1 MARQSENMQVAGRFI
16 TPATGED
23 SIWVRTGDDTAVPG
37 SLKAVFLL
45 EEPPVQVLMKV
56 RVDGSGRPRVEELSL
71 VPNDPM
77 SGAITTTTMRGVA
90 VDALMREALEH
101 ATIKVKMRPDVHAL
115 GFQVPG
121 DPDNMVRVSPDPA
134 ASNKGTKVPKDRV
147 DRAAQVYLNA
157 LSAGSNA
164 PAEVVAKELGYSRAT
179 AARDIRAARKRNL
192 LPPLGEESSW
202 QGSRPG
208 VITGTGTIT
217 RMPMSEFI
225 EARTQIEEELGLRK
239 HPGVPFE
246 DGPSDKGS
254 E

>member
-37 SLKAVFLL
+37 QLKALFIL
-45 EEPPVQVLMKV
+45 EEPPVQVHMKV

-71 VPNDPM
+71 VPNDALG
-77 SGAITTTTMRGVA
+77 GAITTTTMRGVA

-121 DPDNMVRVSPDPA
+121 DPDDMVRVSPDPA
-134 ASNKGTKVPKDRV
+134 ASNKGTRVPRDRV
-147 DRAAQVYLNA
+147 ERAAQIYFNA
-157 LSAGSNA
+157 LNAGSNA

-192 LPPLGEESSW
+192 LPPLGEES
-202 QGSRPG
+202 QPA

-217 RMPMSEFI
+217 RMPMAEFI
-225 EARTQIEEELGLRK
+225 EARTQIEEELGMHK
-239 HPGVPFE
+239 WPGVPLDDE
-246 DGPSDKGS
+246 SDEAS
-254 E
+254 QTE